1 MITKIK
7 VRFPNTD
14 YWEDLNID
22 ISKFKPVNEF
32 SDQIF
37 GWYEGIYISI
47 LKTTISSDVIEQG
60 DKGSI

>member
-1 MITKIK
+1 MVTKTK
-7 VRFPNTD
+7 ARFPNTD
-14 YWEDLNID
+14 YFEDIIID

-32 SDQIF
+32 KDEIF

-47 LKTTISSDVIEQG
+47 LKTTISNNVIEQG